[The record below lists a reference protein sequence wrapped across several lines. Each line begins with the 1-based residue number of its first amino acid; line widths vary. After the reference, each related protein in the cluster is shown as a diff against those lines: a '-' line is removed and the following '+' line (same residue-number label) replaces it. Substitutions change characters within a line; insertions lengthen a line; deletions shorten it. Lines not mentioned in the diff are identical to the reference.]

1 MLPNEW
7 QNKISGAL
15 AERLAPLGMSVL
27 GWFAVLPLECSDSEL
42 AGYGPAVLIGNKG
55 GAMWPVFAASAEFRD
70 SKPDPMDRW
79 TRRVLGE
86 IAMELVPQARQL
98 FPFGETVWPFQRW
111 AGRAMGVSQSPLGL
125 LVHREYGLW
134 FALRAAL
141 VFPQS
146 DAAGEKVIQRVDEL
160 NHPCLECDEKP
171 CLNACPVTAFSKSG
185 FAVNACRSYLD
196 SIQSSQTDSS
206 LTAMPNCM
214 DKGCAARNAC
224 PVGREWRYGEA
235 QLQFHLQAFKR

>member
-1 MLPNEW
+1 MSGSGVEELT
-7 QNKISGAL
+7 GAL
-15 AERLAPLGMSVL
+15 AERLAPLGLSVFS
-27 GWFAVLPLECSDSEL
+27 GFRIEPGDQAGMPEL
-42 AGYGPAVLIGNKG
+42 AGAPALLIGNAG
-55 GAMWPVFAASAEFRD
+55 GRMWEVFALSGEYRD
-70 SKPDPMDRW
+70 GKADPMDRW
-79 TRRVLGE
+79 TQRVLGE
-86 IAMELVPQARQL
+86 IAVELVPQARQL

-111 AGRAMGVSQSPLGL
+111 AGRAMGVNQSPLGL

-235 QLQFHLQAFKR
+235 QLQFHMQAFKR